1 MSMQP
6 GTRILLADVA
16 TRAGVSMMTV
26 SRVLNNR
33 PGVSA
38 ATRERVLEA
47 AHAAGYVP
55 HAPARGLASGRT
67 GMLGLVFANLL
78 DTYYAEILQGAVV
91 ESEAHGRRLVL
102 HLTGTSDAREIAQ
115 VATLLGGS
123 VDGLILVLP
132 RAADY
137 YINTIAQ
144 RRFPCV
150 LVDHR
155 TLDTPLPAIRSAN
168 HAGGEAG
175 TRHLLDLGHRR
186 IGFVTGDMAYGCSE
200 ERLAG
205 YRAALAERGIT
216 PDERYVQEGDWTP
229 ASGWR
234 AAEVLLRLDPRPTAI
249 FASNDLQALG
259 VYEAAHDA
267 GLCVPEQLS
276 VVGFDDRLEAR
287 QAYPRM
293 TTVRQPLTAMGG
305 RAVEMVLAQAAGQPL
320 AELVVELPTELVVR
334 ASTAAPPAAAQAA
347 APAAAQATP
356 SP

>member
-1 MSMQP
+1 MQP
-6 GTRILLADVA
+6 NRRILLADVA
-16 TRAGVSMMTV
+16 ARAGVSMMTV

-33 PGVSA
+33 PGVST

-67 GMLGLVFANLL
+67 GMLGLVIANLL
-78 DTYYAEILQGAVV
+78 DTYYAEILQGAVTAA
-91 ESEAHGRRLVL
+91 EAHGSRLVL

-137 YINTIAQ
+137 YIDTIAQ

-155 TLDTPLPAIRSAN
+155 TLVTPLPAIRSTN
-168 HAGGEAG
+168 RAGGEAG
-175 TRHLLDLGHRR
+175 TRHLLDLGHRH
-186 IGFVTGDMAYGCSE
+186 IGFITGDMTYGCAV
-200 ERLAG
+200 ERLEG
-205 YRAALAERGIT
+205 YRALVERGMM
-216 PDERYVQEGDWTP
+216 PDERYVQEGDWTQ
-229 ASGWR
+229 ASGRR
-234 AAEVLLRLDPRPTAI
+234 AAEALLRLDPRPTAI
-249 FASNDLQALG
+249 FASNDLEALG

-267 GLCVPEQLS
+267 GLRVPEQLS

-293 TTVRQPLTAMGG
+293 TTVRQPLAAMGG
-305 RAVEMVLAQAAGQPL
+305 LAVQMVLAQVAGQPL
-320 AELVVELPTELVVR
+320 PEPVVELPTELVVR
-334 ASTAAPPAAAQAA
+334 ASTAPPAAQVS
-347 APAAAQATP
+347 P